1 MKQRARQQSRQQS
14 FAFTNWGGK
23 RRGAG
28 RKSKGPRA
36 GVSHAKRPKL
46 AARYPVLVTLR
57 MRDDLRTLRAE
68 DTHALI
74 AAAFVAASNETFRV
88 VEYSVQANH
97 VHFLVEASDER
108 ALSRNMNGLTTR
120 IARGLNVEAL
130 IRRARVQSLPCAV
143 V

>member
-1 MKQRARQQSRQQS
+1 
-14 FAFTNWGGK
+14 
-23 RRGAG
+23 
-28 RKSKGPRA
+28 
-36 GVSHAKRPKL
+36 V
-46 AARYPVLVTLR
+46 
-57 MRDDLRTLRAE
+57 
-68 DTHALI
+68 I
-74 AAAFVAASNETFRV
+74 ANAFVAASNETFRV